1 MALYGFMVF
10 RRINHPTNCNIEA
23 TRTTMYIVKCSGIHN
38 TDKNMPEYMQKKNKE
53 MFFSKQSTLFP
64 IHQTYASANPYK
76 QKRTN
81 HCIESARKNKWTP
94 STTSHEDYVL
104 PSCMK
109 VKMDQWMKVHLSQ
122 GLI

>member
-1 MALYGFMVF
+1 MALWY
-10 RRINHPTNCNIEA
+10 
-23 TRTTMYIVKCSGIHN
+23 SGGSTIRPIAILLQQEQRCILLSVAVAIIPI
-38 TDKNMPEYMQKKNKE
+38 KNMPGHMQTKNKE